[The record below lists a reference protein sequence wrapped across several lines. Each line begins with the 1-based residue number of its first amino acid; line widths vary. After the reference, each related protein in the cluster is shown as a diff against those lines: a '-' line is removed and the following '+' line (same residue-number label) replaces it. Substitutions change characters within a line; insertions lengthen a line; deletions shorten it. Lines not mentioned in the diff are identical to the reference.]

1 MSLNFPNPSRSYDV
15 SRTGVRF
22 WGHEGALE
30 VSFFLER
37 EALQRISPGTTQS
50 EDALLS
56 AFDRNRS
63 QILVVARKVYAR
75 RRLGS
80 YTLTASDF

>member
-1 MSLNFPNPSRSYDV
+1 MTLHFPNPSRTYDV
-15 SRTGVRF
+15 SRSCVRF

-37 EALQRISPGTTQS
+37 EAIEQISPGTGQS

-56 AFDRNRS
+56 VFDRTRS
-63 QILVVARKVYAR
+63 QILEVAKNVYAR